1 MKEFYPKAKRSNIV
15 IPERSQAQLTQ
26 LTQGIAMRKK
36 VEFISGEHRLSG
48 LLESPE
54 SEVKFYA
61 LFAHC
66 FTCGKDIAAAS
77 RISRALVQK
86 GIAVLRFDFTGL
98 GNSDGDFAN
107 SNFSSNIEDLIAA
120 ADFLR
125 TEYQAPRLLIGHSLG
140 GAAVLNVAQYVE
152 EASAVVTIGA
162 PLDAAHVAK
171 NFALQLDD
179 IEKNGKAEVNLAGRV
194 FTIEKQF
201 LDDIKR
207 YDTRHI
213 GQLKK
218 ALLVMHSPIDSTVN
232 ISEAEKIYQA
242 ALHPKSFVS
251 LDDADHLLTN
261 KRDAEYAAD
270 VIAAWAG
277 RYITYADNANHITEH
292 IAETASSK
300 HDKNEIAKGHV
311 IVEEKNHKFTQHV
324 STNSHYWLAD
334 EPESVGGNN
343 MGPDPYE
350 HLLAGLGACTAM
362 TLRMYAERK
371 NLAIKHIKVELTHSR
386 DYQQDCQECESES
399 QGIEAIVR
407 KISFV
412 GELETAQYARFLAI
426 ADKCPVHKTLHNNV
440 KVVST
445 LLNQA

>member
-1 MKEFYPKAKRSNIV
+1 
-15 IPERSQAQLTQ
+15 
-26 LTQGIAMRKK
+26 MRKK
-36 VEFISGEHRLSG
+36 VEFISGEHNLSG

-107 SNFSSNIEDLIAA
+107 SNFSSNIQDLIAA

-140 GAAVLNVAQYVE
+140 GAAVLGVAQYVE
-152 EASAVVTIGA
+152 EATAVVTIGA

-251 LDDADHLLTN
+251 LDDTDHLLTN

-277 RYITYADNANHITEH
+277 RYMTYADNTHH

-300 HDKNEIAKGHV
+300 YDKNEVAKGYV
-311 IVEEKNHKFTQHV
+311 MVEEKNHKFTQHV

-371 NLAIKHIKVELTHSR
+371 NLAITHIKVELTHSR
-386 DYQQDCQECESES
+386 DYQQDCQKCESES

-412 GELETAQYARFLAI
+412 GELEAAQYARFLAI

>member
-1 MKEFYPKAKRSNIV
+1 
-15 IPERSQAQLTQ
+15 
-26 LTQGIAMRKK
+26 MRTK
-36 VEFISGEHRLSG
+36 VEFISGEHKLSG
-48 LLESPE
+48 LLETPE
-54 SEVKFYA
+54 SDVKFYA

-77 RISRALVQK
+77 RISRALMRK

-107 SNFSSNIEDLIAA
+107 SNFSSNIKDLIAA
-120 ADFLR
+120 ANFLR
-125 TEYQAPRLLIGHSLG
+125 AEYQAPRLLIGHSLG
-140 GAAVLNVAQYVE
+140 GAAVLNVAQHVE
-152 EASAVVTIGA
+152 EAMAVVTIGA
-162 PLDAAHVAK
+162 PSDAEHVAH
-171 NFALQLDD
+171 NFALQIDD

-207 YDTRHI
+207 YDSSHI
-213 GQLKK
+213 GQLRK

-251 LDDADHLLTN
+251 LDGADHLLTK

-277 RYITYADNANHITEH
+277 RYISVPSNAKNSTEINAGDNNSAQEKVEVI
-292 IAETASSK
+292 
-300 HDKNEIAKGHV
+300 KGHV

-334 EPESVGGNN
+334 EPQSAGGDN

-362 TLRMYAERK
+362 TLRMYATRK
-371 NLAIKHIKVELTHSR
+371 KLAIKHIKVELKHSR
-386 DYQQDCQECESES
+386 DYQQDCQDCEEKS
-399 QGIEAIVR
+399 QGIEAIIR
-407 KISFV
+407 EISFV
-412 GELETAQYARFLAI
+412 GELDTAQQTRFLEI

-440 KVVST
+440 KVVSK
-445 LLNQA
+445 LID

>member
-1 MKEFYPKAKRSNIV
+1 
-15 IPERSQAQLTQ
+15 
-26 LTQGIAMRKK
+26 MRKK
-36 VEFISGEHRLSG
+36 VEFISGEHKLSG

-54 SEVKFYA
+54 SDIKFYA

-77 RISRALVQK
+77 RISRALVSK

-98 GNSDGDFAN
+98 GNSDGDFSN
-107 SNFSSNIEDLIAA
+107 SNFSSNIQDLIAA

-125 TEYQAPRLLIGHSLG
+125 TDYQAPRLLIGHSLG
-140 GAAVLNVAQYVE
+140 GAAVLSVAKHVE
-152 EASAVVTIGA
+152 EATAVVTIGA
-162 PLDAAHVAK
+162 PSDAAHVAK

-179 IEKNGKAEVNLAGRV
+179 IEKNGKADVNLAGRV

-207 YDTRHI
+207 FDTSHI
-213 GQLKK
+213 GQLRK

-270 VIAAWAG
+270 VIAAWVG
-277 RYITYADNANHITEH
+277 RYSYNDNNIEQVGLANRIKGTS
-292 IAETASSK
+292 IQAVTGDSK
-300 HDKNEIAKGHV
+300 VIKGHV
-311 IVEEKNHKFTQHV
+311 LVEEKNHKFTQHV

-371 NLAIKHIKVELTHSR
+371 K
-386 DYQQDCQECESES
+386 
-399 QGIEAIVR
+399 
-407 KISFV
+407 
-412 GELETAQYARFLAI
+412 
-426 ADKCPVHKTLHNNV
+426 
-440 KVVST
+440 
-445 LLNQA
+445 

>member
-1 MKEFYPKAKRSNIV
+1 
-15 IPERSQAQLTQ
+15 
-26 LTQGIAMRKK
+26 MRKK
-36 VEFISGEHRLSG
+36 VEFISGEHKLSG

-54 SEVKFYA
+54 STVKFYA

-77 RISRALVQK
+77 RISRALVSK

-107 SNFSSNIEDLIAA
+107 SNFSSNIQDLIAA

-140 GAAVLNVAQYVE
+140 GAAVLGVAQHVE
-152 EASAVVTIGA
+152 EAMAVVTIGA
-162 PLDAAHVAK
+162 PSDAAHVAH

-179 IEKNGKAEVNLAGRV
+179 IEQYGKAEVNLAGRV

-201 LDDIKR
+201 LEDIKR

-213 GQLKK
+213 GQLRK
-218 ALLVMHSPIDSTVN
+218 ALLVMHSPIDTIVN

-242 ALHPKSFVS
+242 ALHPKSFIS

-277 RYITYADNANHITEH
+277 RYIVSDLDNSNENSIN
-292 IAETASSK
+292 TASE
-300 HDKNEIAKGHV
+300 KNKVIKGHV

-362 TLRMYAERK
+362 TLRMYATRK
-371 NLAIKHIKVELTHSR
+371 KLPIEHIKVELTHSR
-386 DYQQDCQECESES
+386 NYQQDCSECENES

-407 KISFV
+407 NISFV
-412 GELETAQYARFLAI
+412 GVLAAEQESRFLAI

-440 KVVST
+440 KVVSK
-445 LLNQA
+445 LLNQSE

>member
-1 MKEFYPKAKRSNIV
+1 
-15 IPERSQAQLTQ
+15 
-26 LTQGIAMRKK
+26 MRKK
-36 VEFISGEHRLSG
+36 VEFISGEHKLSG
-48 LLESPE
+48 LLETPE
-54 SEVKFYA
+54 SDVKFYA

-77 RISRALVQK
+77 RISRALMRK

-107 SNFSSNIEDLIAA
+107 SNFSSNIKDLIAA
-120 ADFLR
+120 ANFLR
-125 TEYQAPRLLIGHSLG
+125 AEYQAPRLLIGHSLG
-140 GAAVLNVAQYVE
+140 GAAVLNVAQHVE
-152 EASAVVTIGA
+152 EAMAVVTIGA
-162 PLDAAHVAK
+162 PSDAQHVAH
-171 NFALQLDD
+171 NFALQIDD

-207 YDTRHI
+207 YNTSHI
-213 GQLKK
+213 GQLRK

-251 LDDADHLLTN
+251 LDGADHLLTN
-261 KRDAEYAAD
+261 KPDAEYAAD
-270 VIAAWAG
+270 IIASWAG
-277 RYITYADNANHITEH
+277 RYISVPSNTQNSTEINAGDNKSADEKVNVV
-292 IAETASSK
+292 
-300 HDKNEIAKGHV
+300 KGHV

-334 EPESVGGNN
+334 EPQSAGGDN

-362 TLRMYAERK
+362 TLRMYATRK
-371 NLAIKHIKVELTHSR
+371 KLAIKHIKVELKHSR
-386 DYQQDCQECESES
+386 DYQQDCQECENQG

-407 KISFV
+407 EISFV
-412 GELETAQYARFLAI
+412 GELDTAQQTRFLEI

-440 KVVST
+440 KVVSK
-445 LLNQA
+445 LVG

>member
-1 MKEFYPKAKRSNIV
+1 
-15 IPERSQAQLTQ
+15 
-26 LTQGIAMRKK
+26 MRKK
-36 VEFISGEHRLSG
+36 VEFISGEHKLSG

-54 SEVKFYA
+54 SDVKFYA

-77 RISRALVQK
+77 RISRALVSK

-107 SNFSSNIEDLIAA
+107 SNFSSNIQDLIAA

-125 TEYQAPRLLIGHSLG
+125 AEYQAPRLLIGHSLG
-140 GAAVLNVAQYVE
+140 GAAVLGVAQHVE
-152 EASAVVTIGA
+152 EATAVVTIGA
-162 PLDAAHVAK
+162 PSDAAHVAH
-171 NFALQLDD
+171 NFALHLDD

-207 YDTRHI
+207 YDTSHI
-213 GQLKK
+213 GQLRK
-218 ALLVMHSPIDSTVN
+218 ALLVMHSPVDSTVN

-270 VIAAWAG
+270 VISSWVG
-277 RYITYADNANHITEH
+277 RYIDDVPNTEQSVQTSSANTSSEKSNAVSDADSN
-292 IAETASSK
+292 SVV
-300 HDKNEIAKGHV
+300 KGHV
-311 IVEEKNHKFTQHV
+311 LVEEKNHKFTQHV

-362 TLRMYAERK
+362 TLRMYAVRK
-371 NLAIKHIKVELTHSR
+371 NLPVKHIKVELTHSR
-386 DYQQDCQECESES
+386 NYQQDCQQCENKT
-399 QGIEAIVR
+399 QGIEAIMR
-407 KISFV
+407 DISFV
-412 GELETAQYARFLAI
+412 GELDAEQQARFLEI

-440 KVVST
+440 TVVSR
-445 LLNQA
+445 LVD

>member
-1 MKEFYPKAKRSNIV
+1 
-15 IPERSQAQLTQ
+15 
-26 LTQGIAMRKK
+26 MRKK
-36 VEFISGEHRLSG
+36 VQFISGEHKLSG

-77 RISRALVQK
+77 RISRALVSK

-107 SNFSSNIEDLIAA
+107 SNFSSNIQDLIAA
-120 ADFLR
+120 AEFLR

-140 GAAVLNVAQYVE
+140 GAAVLGVAQHVA
-152 EASAVVTIGA
+152 EAAAVVTIGA
-162 PLDAAHVAK
+162 PSDAAHVAH

-179 IEKNGKAEVNLAGRV
+179 IEQNGKAEVNLAGRV

-207 YDTRHI
+207 YDTSHI
-213 GQLKK
+213 SQLRK
-218 ALLVMHSPIDSTVN
+218 ALLVMHSPIDATVN

-270 VIAAWAG
+270 VIAAWAR
-277 RYITYADNANHITEH
+277 RYIVAEANEQN
-292 IAETASSK
+292 
-300 HDKNEIAKGHV
+300 KNDAKGASIHRQVSKGYV

-362 TLRMYAERK
+362 TLRMYATRK
-371 NLAIKHIKVELTHSR
+371 GLMIKHINVELRHDR
-386 DYQQDCQECESES
+386 NYQQDCQQCENKT

-407 KISFV
+407 EISFV
-412 GELETAQYARFLAI
+412 GELDTEQQARFLAI

-440 KVVST
+440 KVVSQ
-445 LLNQA
+445 LRAQ

>member
-1 MKEFYPKAKRSNIV
+1 
-15 IPERSQAQLTQ
+15 
-26 LTQGIAMRKK
+26 
-36 VEFISGEHRLSG
+36 
-48 LLESPE
+48 
-54 SEVKFYA
+54 
-61 LFAHC
+61 
-66 FTCGKDIAAAS
+66 
-77 RISRALVQK
+77 
-86 GIAVLRFDFTGL
+86 
-98 GNSDGDFAN
+98 
-107 SNFSSNIEDLIAA
+107 FSSNIQDLIAA

-140 GAAVLNVAQYVE
+140 GAAVLSVAQYVE

-162 PLDAAHVAK
+162 PLDATHVAK

-261 KRDAEYAAD
+261 KCDAEYAAD

-277 RYITYADNANHITEH
+277 RYITYADNTNP
-292 IAETASSK
+292 IAETAHIK
-300 HDKNEIAKGHV
+300 PDKNEVVKGHV
-311 IVEEKNHKFTQHV
+311 VVEEKNHKFTQHV

-362 TLRMYAERK
+362 TLRMYAEHK
-371 NLAIKHIKVELTHSR
+371 NLAIKDIKVELTHSR

-440 KVVST
+440 KVMST

>member
-1 MKEFYPKAKRSNIV
+1 
-15 IPERSQAQLTQ
+15 
-26 LTQGIAMRKK
+26 MRKK
-36 VEFISGEHRLSG
+36 VEFISGKYKLSG
-48 LLESPE
+48 LLEAPE
-54 SEVKFYA
+54 SEIKFYA

-77 RISRALVQK
+77 RISRALVRK

-107 SNFSSNIEDLIAA
+107 SNFSSNIKDLIAA

-125 TEYQAPRLLIGHSLG
+125 ANYQPPRLLIGHSLG
-140 GAAVLNVAQYVE
+140 GAAVLNVAQHVAE
-152 EASAVVTIGA
+152 TLAVVTIGA
-162 PLDAAHVAK
+162 PSDAEHVAH
-171 NFALQLDD
+171 NFALQIDD

-207 YDTRHI
+207 YDTNHI
-213 GQLKK
+213 RLLRK
-218 ALLVMHSPIDSTVN
+218 ALLVMHSPIDSIVN
-232 ISEAEKIYQA
+232 IKEAETIYQA

-261 KRDAEYAAD
+261 KRDAEYAAEL
-270 VIAAWAG
+270 IAAWAG
-277 RYITYADNANHITEH
+277 RYIGAQSHDSKANVNHVVDKTSVQ
-292 IAETASSK
+292 SSVAVA
-300 HDKNEIAKGHV
+300 NGHV

-324 STNSHYWLAD
+324 TTNSHYWLAD

-362 TLRMYAERK
+362 TLRMYARRK
-371 NLAIKHIKVELTHSR
+371 NLAIKHIKVELKHNR
-386 DYQQDCQECESES
+386 NYQQDCQECETQG

-407 KISFV
+407 EISFV
-412 GELETAQYARFLAI
+412 GELDSAQQTRFLAI

-440 KVVST
+440 KIVSK
-445 LLNQA
+445 LLE

>member
-1 MKEFYPKAKRSNIV
+1 
-15 IPERSQAQLTQ
+15 
-26 LTQGIAMRKK
+26 MREK
-36 VEFISGEHRLSG
+36 VEFISGEHKLSG

-77 RISRALVQK
+77 RISRALVSK

-107 SNFSSNIEDLIAA
+107 SNFSSNIQDLIAA

-125 TEYQAPRLLIGHSLG
+125 TQYQAPRLLIGHSLG
-140 GAAVLNVAQYVE
+140 GAAVLGVAQHVE
-152 EASAVVTIGA
+152 EVMAVVTIGA
-162 PLDAAHVAK
+162 PSDAAHVAH

-179 IEKNGKAEVNLAGRV
+179 IEQNGKAEVNLAGRV

-207 YDTRHI
+207 YDTSHI
-213 GQLKK
+213 GQLRK
-218 ALLVMHSPIDSTVN
+218 ALLVMHSPIDNTVK
-232 ISEAEKIYQA
+232 IAEAEKIYQA

-277 RYITYADNANHITEH
+277 RYIDARTNHAASGNVNEDKTSVNNDNVE
-292 IAETASSK
+292 
-300 HDKNEIAKGHV
+300 KGHV
-311 IVEEKNHKFTQHV
+311 LVEEKNHKFTQHV
-324 STNSHYWLAD
+324 STSSHYWLAD
-334 EPESVGGNN
+334 EPTNVGGNN

-362 TLRMYAERK
+362 TLRMYAVRK
-371 NLAIKHIKVELTHSR
+371 SLPITHIKVELRHSR
-386 DYQQDCQECESES
+386 DYQQDCQQCENQSH
-399 QGIEAIVR
+399 GIEAIVR
-407 KISFV
+407 EISFV
-412 GELETAQYARFLAI
+412 GELDANQQARFLEI

-440 KVVST
+440 TVVSE
-445 LLNQA
+445 LVG